1 MRSLLNW
8 WYAISLPQTGPDRT
22 PAARER
28 TRYRR
33 LTAVFTLLLLIISVC
48 FIPFILLSA
57 YNNTL
62 VPVIAFIGLGCIVAA
77 LIFNKLGFNIAAASM
92 LVLGVSVNTMGTL
105 LTRRL
110 DPWMLPVMSILI
122 IPLILSGSLMPPVA
136 ALIDAFFNAAF
147 LLLIGAF
154 GPHTSSYSD
163 MMRSGL
169 YFLSILL
176 PVAIQI
182 VVSILLYV
190 IMSNLLATLRRAD
203 RAEEIVELQ
212 KSIAE
217 FENAQASER
226 EHLEEGIAM
235 IAQVHAEVAR
245 GNLNARVPPGAESTL
260 WQIAL
265 PLNNLLNRVQQW
277 KASEDQEKYTQA
289 ALHYA
294 IQELQNAR
302 KLQKAVVFQQRTGT
316 PVDPLLAEINGLAS
330 QAFSLPRSPSGKTRQ
345 E

>member
-8 WYAISLPQTGPDRT
+8 WYAISLPQTGPDRS

-33 LTAVFTLLLLIISVC
+33 LTSFFTLLMLIIVG
-48 FIPFILLSA
+48 FFMPFILLSA
-57 YNNTL
+57 YNKTL
-62 VPVIAFIGLGCIVAA
+62 VPVVAFIALGCIIVAF
-77 LIFNKLGFNIAAASM
+77 LLNKLGFNVAAASM
-92 LVLGVSVNTMGTL
+92 LVLGASVNTMGTL
-105 LTRRL
+105 LTRSL

-122 IPLILSGSLMPPVA
+122 IPLILAGSLMPPVA
-136 ALIDAFFNAAF
+136 ALIDAFLNSVF

-154 GPHTSSYSD
+154 APHTHSYSD

-169 YFLSILL
+169 YFLTILL

-182 VVSILLYV
+182 VVSILIYV

-217 FENAQASER
+217 FERAQATER
-226 EHLEEGIAM
+226 ENLEEAIAI

-245 GNLNARVPPGAESTL
+245 GNLNARVPPDAEGKL
-260 WQIAL
+260 WQIAV

-277 KASEDQEKYTQA
+277 KASEDQDRYTQA

-294 IQELQNAR
+294 VQELQNAR
-302 KLQKAVVFQQRTGT
+302 KRQKPVYFQQRTGT
-316 PVDPLLAEINGLAS
+316 AVDPLLAEINGLAS
-330 QAFSLPRSPSGKTRQ
+330 QTFSLPRSGRIHQK
-345 E
+345 